1 MLPPLIPV
9 LTWFTLLVK
18 YPQRTLAVAIPLLTV
33 LLTLAVWVQWQEKSN
48 ERLLAQLQMT
58 LEYAPDECPAD
69 MPLLVR
75 VDNTSGRALETL
87 SWRIAAYRPGERTNL
102 VEERYNSPSCGTTAL
117 RMAGTIRWRPAST
130 GNIACRCPSC
140 AAVIALLRW
149 SSASK
154 TARGGFC
161 SRQAVPARW
170 SFPVEAG

>member
-75 VDNTSGRALETL
+75 VDNTNGRALESL

-102 VEERYNSPSCGTTAL
+102 VEERYNSPSYGGDNPLAAGQHWQHCLPLPQL
-117 RMAGTIRWRPAST
+117 RSGYR
-130 GNIACRCPSC
+130 
-140 AAVIALLRW
+140 AATLEFRIENRKGRFL
-149 SSASK
+149 
-154 TARGGFC
+154 
-161 SRQAVPARW
+161 
-170 SFPVEAG
+170 